1 MLSEEARLV
10 RLPVATIVVAALAD
24 NVSLGL
30 QLSGVHPGLG
40 RSLLRLHSASRLVAN
55 FAQETI
61 GENGLTRPFIM
72 IPTN

>member
-1 MLSEEARLV
+1 MLAEEARLV
-10 RLPVATIVVAALAD
+10 RLSVATVVIAALAGD
-24 NVSLGL
+24 VSLGL

-61 GENGLTRPFIM
+61 GKNGLT
-72 IPTN
+72 

>member
-1 MLSEEARLV
+1 VLAEEARLV
-10 RLPVATIVVAALAD
+10 RLSVATVVIAALAGD
-24 NVSLGL
+24 VSLGL

-61 GENGLTRPFIM
+61 GKNGLT
-72 IPTN
+72 

>member
-1 MLSEEARLV
+1 MLAEEARLV
-10 RLPVATIVVAALAD
+10 RLSVTTVVVAALAGD
-24 NVSLGL
+24 VSLGL

-61 GENGLTRPFIM
+61 GENGLT
-72 IPTN
+72 

>member
-1 MLSEEARLV
+1 MLAEETRLI
-10 RLPVATIVVAALAD
+10 RLSVATVVIAALAD
-24 NVSLGL
+24 DVSLGL

-61 GENGLTRPFIM
+61 GENGLT
-72 IPTN
+72 

>member
-1 MLSEEARLV
+1 MLAEETRLV
-10 RLPVATIVVAALAD
+10 RLSVATVVVAALAD
-24 NVSLGL
+24 DVSLGL

-61 GENGLTRPFIM
+61 GKNGLT
-72 IPTN
+72 